1 MEHPVAQAIRQL
13 CAREGVRYTEIRHA
27 PARSSADCAQARGT
41 DVRSGGKAL
50 VMKVGDNFTLCVL
63 SGALRVD
70 MAALQ
75 AHFQDKRVR
84 LATAAELEALTGLQP
99 GTVPPFGKPVLP
111 LLDLFVDPSTLANPA
126 IAFNL
131 ASLTCSMIM
140 AVEDYVRI
148 AHPTVCR
155 FAAVS

>member
-1 MEHPVAQAIRQL
+1 MEHPVAQAIREL
-13 CAREGVRYTEIRHA
+13 CIREGIRYTEVHHA
-27 PARSSADCAQARGT
+27 PARSSAECAQARGT

-50 VMKVGDNFTLCVL
+50 VMKIGDDFKLCVL
-63 SGALRVD
+63 SGALQVD
-70 MAALQ
+70 LAVLR
-75 AHFQDKRVR
+75 AHFQTQKVR
-84 LATAAELEALTGLQP
+84 LASAAELETLTGLQP

-111 LLDLFVDPSTLANPA
+111 LDLLVDPSSLANSY

-148 AHPTVCR
+148 AHPTVCQ
-155 FAAVS
+155 FAALS